1 MRAVLMESRF
11 RVCASPERFQR
22 FFKHTAYVVGHLFPE
37 HVQRS
42 CIIEHCVSTL
52 LARQWT
58 ERNDANSL
66 PAPVTWELSYGF
78 RDPTGWLT
86 DARLQRLSRD
96 VLTDLD
102 SPPEVSRD
110 VESVPWMVTL
120 TTDTDQDSRAGLE
133 KRYPAL
139 HLAPLMPS
147 F

>member
-1 MRAVLMESRF
+1 M
-11 RVCASPERFQR
+11 
-22 FFKHTAYVVGHLFPE
+22 
-37 HVQRS
+37 
-42 CIIEHCVSTL
+42 

-58 ERNDANSL
+58 ERNDASSL

-102 SPPEVSRD
+102 SPPEVSKD